1 MILFFFTLKILESNI
16 MTQEKAG
23 ELTHDLQ
30 VPEADTAVSPNFTLK
45 KERKTGHIFKAQ
57 DLESSIIIER
67 KVVSVHWYT

>member
-1 MILFFFTLKILESNI
+1 

-30 VPEADTAVSPNFTLK
+30 VPEADTAVSPNFTLE

-57 DLESSIIIER
+57 DCIESCIIIEK